1 MWERVASNVPSWAA
15 VITYSLGVL
24 VLKTVDMAQGY
35 GKELVRKCHP
45 APDSVKDQISET
57 LQPET
62 QPWKGLELLNLTHLL
77 EGGRKC
83 AAFLLSSSSVCV
95 FLCPPT
101 LFHPL
106 SDLLLLVYF
115 FLHSHAYTH
124 SCTHAHSRVHTHMN
138 THTLTPPAQEFK
150 QVSFETR
157 NCGPNCTGTWSL
169 KACRHCAP
177 LSTPQ
182 S

>member
-35 GKELVRKCHP
+35 GRELVRKCHP
-45 APDSVKDQISET
+45 APVVNGQVSET

-62 QPWKGLELLNLTHLL
+62 QPWKGLELLNLKHICSRK
-77 EGGRKC
+77 EGSVQP
-83 AAFLLSSSSVCV
+83 SSSPLLLCV

-115 FLHSHAYTH
+115 FCIHMHTH
-124 SCTHAHSRVHTHMN
+124 THAHMHTHASC
-138 THTLTPPAQEFK
+138 PR
-150 QVSFETR
+150 V
-157 NCGPNCTGTWSL
+157 
-169 KACRHCAP
+169 
-177 LSTPQ
+177 
-182 S
+182 